1 MRQILTIAQVVIS
14 VLLVVVILLQ
24 EKGVGLGSSF
34 GGGGE
39 FYRSKRGIDKFL
51 FVATVVLSVLF
62 IGSAMAHLFVK

>member
-51 FVATVVLSVLF
+51 FIATVVLSVLF

>member
-14 VLLVVVILLQ
+14 VLLIVVILLQ

>member
-51 FVATVVLSVLF
+51 FAATVVLSVLF